1 MKKRVLSVVSVI
13 LAIFTIVP
21 SVNAADDDI
30 PQWHDLVITQEEF
43 NEILA
48 NNVIH
53 TVDEDSRA
61 SNLINL
67 WAIAIEK
74 GRTNELKIGGKTT
87 GTSEVV
93 KSGFKELII
102 QRRASSSAAWSDYIT
117 YKDLYIDEFAYV
129 LIKSVTV
136 PTGYQYR
143 VTCTHYAKKNFLS
156 VQKIDNV
163 SNVVQF

>member
-1 MKKRVLSVVSVI
+1 MKKRILSVISAVMV
-13 LAIFTIVP
+13 IFTLVP
-21 SVNAADDDI
+21 SVCAADEDI
-30 PQWHDLVITQEEF
+30 PQWSDLVLTQEEF

-53 TVDEDSRA
+53 TVDENSRA
-61 SNLINL
+61 TGLISAY
-67 WAIAIEK
+67 AIAIAK
-74 GRTNELKIGGKTT
+74 GGTNVLNIAGKTT
-87 GTSEVV
+87 GIYNVV
-93 KSGFKELII
+93 KTGFKELIV

-129 LIKSVTV
+129 LTKSITV

-143 VTCTHYAKKNFLS
+143 IVCTHYAKKNFLS